1 MVPTVL
7 PATDAEASEFV
18 PCRNMNYLPETK
30 IPQQVE
36 ESVRLAAYSGGFK
49 PNDFTILIW

>member
-1 MVPTVL
+1 
-7 PATDAEASEFV
+7 
-18 PCRNMNYLPETK
+18 MNYLPETK